1 MGASPAVLDAALSA
15 ADRHDIQLALH
26 ADGLGESATL
36 EETLAAIDG
45 RAVHAYHVEGCGGGP
60 VNLLELVAHQHV
72 LPSSTAP
79 TVPFGENVVAEHE
92 PMIRTVHRL
101 SGLFANDI
109 RAAGGRVRAWTIAAE
124 SVLHDLGAISMMSSD
139 SMGMGRI
146 GEVTRRT
153 WQLAHLMESVAPS
166 AEGDGNERILRY
178 LAKLTINPARVHGVA
193 HELGSLSP
201 GKIADVVALAAGV
214 LCRQAGAGAQ
224 GRVPGVGA
232 ARVREREHADVRADR
247 RRRVVGEPG
256 QRSPAPHDRV
266 RRRRRSGGR
275 SFALGRPGRGGQ
287 GHPHSAQARPRAQ
300 RGHARRG
307 RRRSASARSGSM
319 ARRSRCPRPASCP

>member
-15 ADRHDIQLALH
+15 ADRHDVQVAVH

-60 VNLLELVAHQHV
+60 VNLLEAVAHQHV

-101 SGLFANDI
+101 SALFPNDI
-109 RAAGGRVRAWTIAAE
+109 SAAGGRVRAWTIAAE

-139 SMGMGRI
+139 SMGMGRM

-153 WQLAHLMESVAPS
+153 WQLAHLMESVAPT
-166 AEGDGNERILRY
+166 AEGHGNERILRY

-193 HELGSLSP
+193 HDVGSLSP
-201 GKIADVVALAAGV
+201 GKIADIVLWRPAFFGAKPALVLKAGFPVWGQLGSGSRSTRMCEPIVGGGLWGSLGSASQRLTTVFAAAAP
-214 LCRQAGAGAQ
+214 RNGA
-224 GRVPGVGA
+224 R
-232 ARVREREHADVRADR
+232 ARWSGP
-247 RRRVVGEPG
+247 VGEV
-256 QRSPAPHDRV
+256 RTPAQC
-266 RRRRRSGGR
+266 
-275 SFALGRPGRGGQ
+275 AN
-287 GHPHSAQARPRAQ
+287 AT
-300 RGHARRG
+300 
-307 RRRSASARSGSM
+307 
-319 ARRSRCPRPASCP
+319 